1 MYGNL
6 RCLLWNIY
14 ILCIVLATL
23 LPVASAKT
31 YYIINASD
39 AGHTWINKDY
49 AADIYISDIQQKDPN
64 ADIEVISSTEEFGNL
79 ITTLKDD
86 PSSARESV
94 IINAN
99 GEDIPF
105 PKSYDDG
112 DNAIEQ
118 DESLQLLSDIRAV
131 MENGATW
138 ENPAGY
144 PFYYTSNHDMTIANG
159 SPEEDYK
166 FNRHK
171 VGSIGAKTV
180 IGQNV
185 DFWSDADA
193 DNWTNPTNSSDWFIG
208 SYNRPLSLSELN
220 SLNGT
225 SLYGDGNE
233 SVSSDIPIGN
243 GSLVSGGINGWDASQ
258 LDRISSRM
266 GDYII
271 DKMGADN
278 PTAPV
283 RTPISAFAIII
294 TVLLLPALLYRH
306 YN

>member
-1 MYGNL
+1 MKKL
-6 RCLLWNIY
+6 
-14 ILCIVLATL
+14 ILSCIVLATL

-31 YYIINASD
+31 YYILNASD
-39 AGHTWINKDY
+39 ANHAWIDQDY
-49 AADIYISDIQQKDPN
+49 AADNYISDIQQKDPN

-86 PSSARESV
+86 PSSAGESV
-94 IINAN
+94 IINTH
-99 GEDIPF
+99 GEVVPF

-112 DNAIEQ
+112 DNVIET
-118 DESLQLLSDIRAV
+118 DESMKLLRDIRAV
-131 MENGATW
+131 IENGATW

-144 PFYYTSNHDMTIANG
+144 PFYYTSNYNMTSEDG
-159 SPEEDYK
+159 STAGDDRP
-166 FNRHK
+166 R
-171 VGSIGAKTV
+171 VGPNGAKTV

-278 PTAPV
+278 PNAPV
-283 RTPISAFAIII
+283 RTPIPAFAIIL
-294 TVLLLPALLYRH
+294 TVLLLPALLHKY

>member
-1 MYGNL
+1 ML
-6 RCLLWNIY
+6 TSRCFY
-14 ILCIVLATL
+14 ITTPFSSSQSRIEVLEKSSL
-23 LPVASAKT
+23 G
-31 YYIINASD
+31 ID
-39 AGHTWINKDY
+39 QDY
-49 AADIYISDIQQKDPN
+49 AVDNYISDIQQKDPY

-112 DNAIEQ
+112 DNMIET
-118 DESLQLLSDIRAV
+118 DESLQLLSDISAV

-243 GSLVSGGINGWDASQ
+243 GSLVSGGIYGRNTSQ
-258 LDRISSRM
+258 LDKIIPRM

-278 PTAPV
+278 PNAPV
-283 RTPISAFAIII
+283 RTPIPAFAIIL
-294 TVLLLPALLYRH
+294 TVLLLPALLHKY

>member
-1 MYGNL
+1 MKKL
-6 RCLLWNIY
+6 Y

-23 LPVASAKT
+23 LPIVSAKT

-39 AGHTWINKDY
+39 AESSWIEQDY
-49 AADIYISDIQQKDPN
+49 AVDNYISDIQQKDPY

-86 PSSARESV
+86 PSSAGESV
-94 IINAN
+94 IINTQ

-112 DNAIEQ
+112 DNMIET
-118 DESLQLLSDIRAV
+118 DESLQLLSDISAV

-144 PFYYTSNHDMTIANG
+144 PFYYTSNYNMT
-159 SPEEDYK
+159 SEDGGTAGDD
-166 FNRHK
+166 RLR

-185 DFWSDADA
+185 DFWPDADA
-193 DNWTNPTNSSDWFIG
+193 DNWTNPTNSSDWF
-208 SYNRPLSLSELN
+208 SPNDKYNRPLSLSEIN
-220 SLNGT
+220 MLNGT
-225 SLYGDGNE
+225 SLYNDSNE
-233 SVSSDIPIGN
+233 AISADIPIGN
-243 GSLVSGGINGWDASQ
+243 GSLVFGGIYGRNTSQ
-258 LDRISSRM
+258 LDKIIPRM

-278 PTAPV
+278 PNAPV
-283 RTPISAFAIII
+283 RTPIPAFAIIL
-294 TVLLLPALLYRH
+294 TVLLLPALLHKY

>member
-1 MYGNL
+1 MKKL
-6 RCLLWNIY
+6 
-14 ILCIVLATL
+14 ILYMVLATL
-23 LPVASAKT
+23 LPLVSAKT
-31 YYIINASD
+31 YYILNADNVTSN
-39 AGHTWINKDY
+39 WINQKY
-49 AADIYISDIQQKDPN
+49 AVNTYISDIQQKDPN
-64 ADIEVISSTEEFGNL
+64 ANIVVVDSIDEFGNL

-86 PSSARESV
+86 PSSAGESV
-94 IINAN
+94 IINTH

-112 DNAIEQ
+112 DNMIET
-118 DESLQLLSDIRAV
+118 DESLQLLSDISAV

-144 PFYYTSNHDMTIANG
+144 PFYYTSNYDMT
-159 SPEEDYK
+159 SEDGGTAGDD
-166 FNRHK
+166 RLW
-171 VGSIGAKTV
+171 VGPTGAKTV

-278 PTAPV
+278 PNAPV
-283 RTPISAFAIII
+283 RTPIPAFAIIL
-294 TVLLLPALLYRH
+294 TVLLLPALLHKY